1 MYAPSVSGS
10 FRGFREMVSS
20 GGFWACFCAFLS
32 GGSRQTAIAAQ
43 TKSGSLGVEFPIK
56 TII

>member
-20 GGFWACFCAFLS
+20 GGFSACFRAFLAG
-32 GGSRQTAIAAQ
+32 GGSPTAIATQA
-43 TKSGSLGVEFPIK
+43 KPGPPGIK
-56 TII
+56 IQ